1 MTKQELEMWLC
12 GPDAPV
18 LAPAEIAAALGLS
31 MQDVGDSTFLRAA
44 DRLRGLCFTVAVL
57 RDLFPTDEDV
67 RAWMRRPHLELN
79 GRRPIDVM
87 RAGGV
92 RAVGELASEHWR
104 RPGVAFTYAGARERV
119 VERSA

>member
-12 GPDAPV
+12 GPDAPL

-31 MQDVGDSTFLRAA
+31 MHDVGDSTLLRAA

-57 RDLFPTDEDV
+57 RDLFPTDAEV

-79 GRRPIDVM
+79 GRRPIDVV

-92 RAVGELASEHWR
+92 RPVGELAAEHWR
-104 RPGVAFTYAGARERV
+104 RPVGAYSYVGAREWWT
-119 VERSA
+119 ERSA

>member
-1 MTKQELEMWLC
+1 MTRQELEMWLC

-31 MQDVGDSTFLRAA
+31 MLDVGDSTFLRAA

-57 RDLFPTDEDV
+57 RDLFPTDADV
-67 RAWMRRPHLELN
+67 RAWMHRPHLELN
-79 GRRPIDVM
+79 GRRPIDVV

-104 RPGVAFTYAGARERV
+104 RPADAHSHAGAREWWE
-119 VERSA
+119 ERSA

>member
-1 MTKQELEMWLC
+1 MTRQELEMWLC

-31 MQDVGDSTFLRAA
+31 MLDVGDSTFLRAA

-57 RDLFPTDEDV
+57 RDLFPTDADV
-67 RAWMRRPHLELN
+67 RAWMHRPHLELN
-79 GRRPIDVM
+79 GRRPIDVV

-104 RPGVAFTYAGARERV
+104 RPADAYSHAGAQEWWE
-119 VERSA
+119 ERSA

>member
-1 MTKQELEMWLC
+1 MTRQELEMWLC

-18 LAPAEIAAALGLS
+18 LAPADIAAALGLS
-31 MQDVGDSTFLRAA
+31 MQDVGDSTLLRAA

-57 RDLFPTDEDV
+57 RDLYPTDEEV

-79 GRRPIDVM
+79 GRRPIDVV

-92 RAVGELASEHWR
+92 RPVGELAAEHWR
-104 RPGVAFTYAGARERV
+104 RPAEHDAYAGAREWWK
-119 VERSA
+119 ERSA